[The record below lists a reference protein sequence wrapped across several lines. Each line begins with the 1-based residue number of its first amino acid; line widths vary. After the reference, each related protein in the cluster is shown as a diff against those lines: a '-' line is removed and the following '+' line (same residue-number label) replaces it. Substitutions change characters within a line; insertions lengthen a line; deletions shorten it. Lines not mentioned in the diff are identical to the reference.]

1 MPKTLIIRAC
11 AIGDFVLN
19 VPALIALHRR
29 NPDTTFT
36 LVGNP
41 SNLDLAGEFIPIDK
55 VHSIEAQPWSRL
67 FYEPLGD
74 LQFDAAV
81 VWMKDP
87 TVAENLAASGIPSV
101 IRADP
106 FPGFGH
112 AADHLLR
119 TLGLPRPNL
128 PDLWKPTSPD
138 ILIHAGSGSAK
149 KNWPFFDE
157 LMGTLP
163 AARAIPTNLSLVE
176 LSHLLRTSRA
186 FIGNDSGITHLA
198 AYLGCPTVA
207 LFGPT
212 VPGTWGPIG
221 RRTRIIWKNRLEDI
235 SRDDVTTVSNVILA
249 PSNGQQLLPYR

>member
-11 AIGDFVLN
+11 GIGDFVLN

-41 SNLDLAGEFIPIDK
+41 SNLDLAREFIPIDK
-55 VHSIEAQPWSRL
+55 VHSIELQPWSRL
-67 FYEPLGD
+67 FYKPLSG

-87 TVAENLAASGIPSV
+87 TVAENLAASGIPRV

-106 FPGFGH
+106 FPQFGH

-119 TLGLPRPNL
+119 TLGLPRPSF
-128 PDLWKPTSPD
+128 PDLWNPTSAD
-138 ILIHAGSGSAK
+138 VLVHAGSGSPK
-149 KNWPFFDE
+149 KNWPSFDE
-157 LMGTLP
+157 LMKRLP
-163 AARAIPTNLSLVE
+163 EARTIPANLSLVE
-176 LSHLLRTSRA
+176 LSQLLRSSRA

-212 VPGTWGPIG
+212 DPRIWGPVG
-221 RRTRIIWKNRLEDI
+221 RRTRILWKNKLEEI
-235 SRDDVTTVSNVILA
+235 SVEDVLTCTIPPHA
-249 PSNGQQLLPYR
+249 THTRTRING